1 MRYVFCD
8 LSGILRG
15 VRHWGEGH
23 PSVNKCLLALNIL
36 DQGLSDN
43 GLDKTGIVF
52 LNPDVNREN
61 VDFLFSTLQEKN
73 GSFSPICTRSF
84 LKRQLSEAE
93 KRGLTFTSRFC
104 PEFIIG
110 HGEGA
115 DFRPLD
121 RGVIMSLESMH
132 AGHLFI
138 TTLLEA
144 LAKIGV
150 SVDSYRPGFGAGQH
164 SFSLKA
170 EEPLR
175 SVDNYLLFKETA
187 KELAVKNG
195 LSLTFAPKRSVD
207 EAGNDCTL
215 SLKVLSD
222 GDEDEIK
229 NLNATFAAG
238 IHSHI
243 KALCAL
249 LNPSV
254 NSYRRLKPGS
264 FSIGFSGWGRD
275 NFVAAIS
282 LDSVKEMI
290 DLRLVDCSANPYLAL
305 GATLCA
311 GMDGLNKSM
320 KLPAPLTVN
329 PLEMS
334 EEDCFSAGVER
345 LPVNLNEAL
354 TELETDLVLM
364 KALGTE
370 LANAYIVIKTS
381 EAMAQEGDPAY
392 EFSLHRQRY

>member
-1 MRYVFCD
+1 M
-8 LSGILRG
+8 
-15 VRHWGEGH
+15 
-23 PSVNKCLLALNIL
+23 

-43 GLDKTGIVF
+43 GLDKTGTVF
-52 LNPDVNREN
+52 LSPDGTREN
-61 VDFLFSTLQEKN
+61 TEYLFSTLQEKN

-84 LKRQLSEAE
+84 LKRQLSDAE

-110 HGEGA
+110 SGEGA

-121 RGVIMSLESMH
+121 RGVVMSLESMH

-138 TTLLEA
+138 STLLES
-144 LAKIGV
+144 LAKNAV
-150 SVDSYRPGFGAGQH
+150 SVESYRPGFGAGQH
-164 SFSLKA
+164 SFCLTA
-170 EEPLR
+170 DEPLR
-175 SVDNYLLFKETA
+175 AVDNYLLFKETA

-207 EAGNDCTL
+207 EVGNDCTL
-215 SLKVLSD
+215 SLKVLGSGAD
-222 GDEDEIK
+222 DETKSCNEI
-229 NLNATFAAG
+229 FAAG
-238 IHSHI
+238 IHAHI

-275 NFVAAIS
+275 NLAAAIS
-282 LDSVKEMI
+282 LDSVQDMI

-305 GATLCA
+305 GATICA

-320 KLPAPLTVN
+320 TLPAPLMVN

-334 EEDCFSAGVER
+334 EEDCFRAGVER

-364 KALGTE
+364 KALGAQ